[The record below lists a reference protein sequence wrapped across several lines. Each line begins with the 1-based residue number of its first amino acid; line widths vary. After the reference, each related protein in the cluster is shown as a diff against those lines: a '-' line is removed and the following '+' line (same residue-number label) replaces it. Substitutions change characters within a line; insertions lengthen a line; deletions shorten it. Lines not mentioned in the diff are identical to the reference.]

1 MPHNHIPDPL
11 SVAIARAKHL
21 EEVLSGFKEQEGEKF
36 ENFLVPLVG

>member
-21 EEVLSGFKEQEGEKF
+21 DDILSNFDELEGKKYATF
-36 ENFLVPLVG
+36 